1 MIRLGRRSVE
11 ILRAFRVLPPI
22 DEEHFMSHMSH
33 APAAHALM
41 LRSLPHLRAFAIS
54 LTGDVTRADDL
65 VQEALLRGLSNL
77 NRFEP
82 GTNMQAWLFTILR
95 NLFHTEFRKRRREI
109 EDVDGAISARV
120 PVLPEQEGHVAMGE
134 LQAALAKLSPEHR
147 EALVL
152 IGAQGLS
159 YEETAR
165 ICGTHVGTIKSRMN
179 RARARL
185 AELMGVT
192 ADDLG
197 SDRYVQAVLSQ
208 PVREPQHA

>member
-1 MIRLGRRSVE
+1 
-11 ILRAFRVLPPI
+11 
-22 DEEHFMSHMSH
+22 MSQH
-33 APAAHALM
+33 AAAHALM

-54 LTGDVTRADDL
+54 LTGDLTRADDL
-65 VQEALLRGLSNL
+65 VQEALLRALSNL
-77 NRFEP
+77 DRFEP
-82 GTNMQAWLFTILR
+82 GTNMRAWLFTILR
-95 NLFHTEFRKRRREI
+95 NLFHTEFRKRKREI

-120 PVLPEQEGHVAMGE
+120 PVLPEQEGHVAMSD

-147 EALVL
+147 EALLL

-165 ICGTHVGTIKSRMN
+165 ICGTYIGTIKSRVN

-197 SDRYVQAVLSQ
+197 ADRHVHAVVLQ
-208 PVREPQHA
+208 PVREPQAA

>member
-1 MIRLGRRSVE
+1 
-11 ILRAFRVLPPI
+11 
-22 DEEHFMSHMSH
+22 
-33 APAAHALM
+33 
-41 LRSLPHLRAFAIS
+41 
-54 LTGDVTRADDL
+54 
-65 VQEALLRGLSNL
+65 
-77 NRFEP
+77 
-82 GTNMQAWLFTILR
+82 
-95 NLFHTEFRKRRREI
+95 
-109 EDVDGAISARV
+109 
-120 PVLPEQEGHVAMGE
+120 MGE
-134 LQAALAKLSPEHR
+134 LQEALAKLSPEHR

-159 YEETAR
+159 YEDTAR

-179 RARARL
+179 RARTRL